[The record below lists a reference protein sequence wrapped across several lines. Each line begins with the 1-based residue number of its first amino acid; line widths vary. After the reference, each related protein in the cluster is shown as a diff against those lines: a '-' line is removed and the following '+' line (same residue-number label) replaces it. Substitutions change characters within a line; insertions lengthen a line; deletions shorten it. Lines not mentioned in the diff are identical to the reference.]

1 MASAGTMHT
10 PDSSTPDDVALQSSD
25 ADGLVMVLSC
35 SRLGRHA
42 NPPQLS
48 FPDWLRVGRR
58 R

>member
-1 MASAGTMHT
+1 MVTAGTMNT

-25 ADGLVMVLSC
+25 DGLVMVFSC

-42 NPPQLS
+42 NPPQFS
-48 FPDWLRVGRR
+48 FPEWLRVGRR